1 MKQALI
7 NNIFKINDEKTFRAA
22 ALEAFH
28 FQANNTPVYADYLA
42 VLGKDPSQIK
52 EPEEIPFLPIEFF
65 KSHTVLAEG
74 KDAEVI
80 FESSGTTSTTPSRHH
95 VADVGLYRESFLRSF
110 NSFYGSPEELCIL
123 ALLPSYL
130 ERQGSSL
137 VYMMNQ
143 LIGWSKHSDS
153 GFYLDQLGELSAI
166 LQKRNND
173 SYPTLLLGVSFA
185 LLDLAEQHPMTL
197 WNNIKVMETG
207 GMKGRREELVRSEL
221 HQALK
226 EAFEIK
232 TIHSEYGMTELLS
245 QAYSAGEGLFHAP
258 PWMKILVR
266 DPNDPLSL
274 LPPGQSGGINI
285 IDLANIH
292 SCSFIAT
299 GDLGKAYEDG
309 SFEVLG
315 RYDHTDIRGCNLLI
329 T

>member
-1 MKQALI
+1 MEQAFI
-7 NNIFKINDEKTFRAA
+7 NNIFKISDEKTFRAA
-22 ALEAFH
+22 ALEVFYY
-28 FQANNTPVYADYLA
+28 QAKNTPVYADYLSA
-42 VLGKDPSQIK
+42 LGKDPSQIK

-65 KSHTVLAEG
+65 KSHTILAEG
-74 KDAEVI
+74 KEAEVI
-80 FESSGTTSTTPSRHH
+80 FESSGTTGTNPSRHH

-110 NSFYGSPEELCIL
+110 NAFYGSPEDLCIL

-130 ERQGSSL
+130 ERESSSL

-143 LIGWSKHSDS
+143 LIGWSKHTDS

-185 LLDLAEQHPMTL
+185 LLDIAEQHPMTL
-197 WNNIKVMETG
+197 WNNISVMETG
-207 GMKGRREELVRSEL
+207 GMKGRREELVRNEL

-226 EAFEIK
+226 EAFEIN
-232 TIHSEYGMTELLS
+232 TVHSEYGMTELLS
-245 QAYSAGEGLFHAP
+245 QAYSAGDGLFLSP
-258 PWMKILVR
+258 PWMKVLVR
-266 DPNDPLSL
+266 DPNDPFTL
-274 LPPGQSGGINI
+274 LPNGQSGGLNI
-285 IDLANIH
+285 IDLANLH

-299 GDLGKAYEDG
+299 SDLGKVYEND

-315 RYDHTDIRGCNLLI
+315 RYDSSDIRGCNLLI